1 MVGLPYPNIY
11 SPELKEKMT
20 YLDATLGVRM
30 YTCRFKPSV
39 VPWAGRM
46 AEGFLCK
53 ENDVPC
59 KETPPPSSI
68 KVKRP
73 RHIFSHI
80 FGGLLVYTTLYR
92 IVRHTS
98 KKPFPS
104 LVLSSFNSEQNLFL
118 LVAPTFPDF
127 PAFIS
132 IFSLRFFE
140 VFELTFVPV
149 GLCTNFLL

>member
-30 YTCRFKPSV
+30 YTCRFKLSG

-46 AEGFLCK
+46 AEGILCK

-68 KVKRP
+68 KVKCP
-73 RHIFSHI
+73 RYIFSHI
-80 FGGLLVYTTLYR
+80 FCGLLVFILGETLCKYTQHYM
-92 IVRHTS
+92 
-98 KKPFPS
+98 
-104 LVLSSFNSEQNLFL
+104 E
-118 LVAPTFPDF
+118 
-127 PAFIS
+127 
-132 IFSLRFFE
+132 
-140 VFELTFVPV
+140 
-149 GLCTNFLL
+149 